1 MLATNYTKTEKR
13 YAEEVLELC
22 CYIRDKYK
30 RYLIIEESSNCLIVK
45 EYTSITT
52 SIDTWTGELFYFSN
66 YHDLH
71 TFLLGYYAG
80 LKTR

>member
-1 MLATNYTKTEKR
+1 MLATNYNLTEKR
-13 YAEEVLELC
+13 YAEEVFELC
-22 CYIRDKYK
+22 RYIGDKYS
-30 RYLIIEESSNCLIVK
+30 RYLTIEESSNCLIVR
-45 EYTSITT
+45 EYTDITCT
-52 SIDTWTGELFYFSN
+52 GTWTGELFYLSN